1 MIRSRKKQKVYRCL
15 SLSGFWSGS
24 LSEYVSY
31 SRSNG
36 WSGSLSTLG
45 CNDLTKFCAGSSSG
59 LVTSSW
65 RMSYSGSMVKSWA
78 MYWSSK

>member
-1 MIRSRKKQKVYRCL
+1 MNRSRKNKKVYRYL
-15 SLSGFWSGS
+15 SLSG
-24 LSEYVSY
+24 SY
-31 SRSNG
+31 SRSGSYSGSNG
-36 WSGSLSTLG
+36 WSGSVSTLG